1 MNALKLRIF
10 SAKEEH
16 FSFFMAMSSAITAT
30 LSGDICSV
38 RTLKSLITFFCS
50 IFFHFLSPLEL
61 DCLFRATGGA
71 AWDDKKKANSLSV
84 CGSQRNKD
92 KIVALKAR
100 RTAYMRKKSRARELT
115 LPDSR
120 MVSMGVLSDD
130 FATVDLRED
139 YANLSLPKEAKFK
152 R

>member
-1 MNALKLRIF
+1 MKRKQILCRLAEVNG
-10 SAKEEH
+10 
-16 FSFFMAMSSAITAT
+16 T
-30 LSGDICSV
+30 
-38 RTLKSLITFFCS
+38 
-50 IFFHFLSPLEL
+50 
-61 DCLFRATGGA
+61 
-71 AWDDKKKANSLSV
+71 KKNRCVK
-84 CGSQRNKD
+84 GSQNGLY
-92 KIVALKAR
+92 A
-100 RTAYMRKKSRARELT
+100 KKEPSKGLT